1 MCNKRGSPVSAVILS
16 LYLILSLTFG
26 EEAKEPVKL
35 IYERTIE
42 GKNFEEVKNTLLLY
56 LKENDLTVF
65 KVINSKEG
73 TLKYTIIYVYN
84 EDDLKRVINNYPRL
98 GNIFPSRI
106 VIREDM
112 EGNVHISIVNA
123 HILSRVYK
131 GTVPEDILNI
141 IKDNY
146 EYLKSIIDQI

>member
-1 MCNKRGSPVSAVILS
+1 MCNKRGGTVSAIVLS
-16 LYLILSLTFG
+16 LYLILSLSLA
-26 EEAKEPVKL
+26 EETKEPVKL
-35 IYERTIE
+35 IYERTVE
-42 GKNFEEVKNTLLLY
+42 GRNFEEVKNTLLLY
-56 LKENDLTVF
+56 LRENDLTVF
-65 KVINSKEG
+65 KEVNSKEG
-73 TLKYTIIYVYN
+73 PLRYTIVYVYN
-84 EDDLKRVINNYPRL
+84 EDDLKRVINKYPRL

-131 GTVPEDILNI
+131 GVVPEDILNI
-141 IKDNY
+141 INDNY